1 LSEADFRRKLLGWY
15 RIHYRRLPWR
25 ETRDPY
31 RIWVSEVMLQ
41 QTTVQ
46 AVLPYYAEWLR
57 RYPDVESL
65 SRAPLNKILKSWQG
79 LGYYQRARN
88 LQAAARVLVRD
99 FGGRIPQDFETLR
112 KLPGFGP
119 YTAAAVLSLAFNLPY
134 PVIEAN
140 VRRVMMRLLRIP
152 GESGAHQDGLL
163 RGRLEA
169 LFPRRNPGL
178 FNQAM
183 MELGALVC
191 RSRQPQCL
199 ACPVTAHC
207 RAYEHGDQEIIPRP
221 KKTSVK
227 RFDAVIAVIKRGGKV
242 LIQKRP
248 GIGLLAGLWEFPGG
262 KIEAGETRERA
273 LRREIREELGAE
285 LLAASSL
292 LKVKHA
298 YTRFEVTL
306 YVYDCTLKKG
316 PALKRSDLRWVG
328 LKSLRHYPFP
338 SGSAKIVDFLEK
350 QHTIEH
356 KDVLF

>member
-1 LSEADFRRKLLGWY
+1 
-15 RIHYRRLPWR
+15 
-25 ETRDPY
+25 
-31 RIWVSEVMLQ
+31 MLQ

-46 AVLPYYAEWLR
+46 AVLPYYAAWLE
-57 RYPDVESL
+57 RYPDIESL
-65 SRAPLNKILKSWQG
+65 SRAPLDTILKSWQG

-88 LQAAARVLVRD
+88 LRAAARVVVRD
-99 FGGRIPQDFETLR
+99 FGGRIPRDFETLR

-119 YTAAAVLSLAFNLPY
+119 YTAAAVLSLAFGLPY

-140 VRRVMMRLLRIP
+140 VRRVMMRLLRIH

-207 RAYEHGDQEIIPRP
+207 RAYAHGDQEIIPRP
-221 KKTSVK
+221 KKTAVK
-227 RFDAVIAVIKRGGKV
+227 RWDAVIAVVRRGSRV
-242 LIQKRP
+242 LIRKRP
-248 GIGLLAGLWEFPGG
+248 GAGLLAGLWEFPGG
-262 KIEAGETRERA
+262 KVESGESRERA
-273 LRREIREELGAE
+273 LRREVGEELGAE
-285 LLAASSL
+285 LRTSSFL
-292 LKVKHA
+292 LKVKHS
-298 YTRFEVTL
+298 YTRFAVTL
-306 YVYDCTLKKG
+306 YVYDCTLKQA
-316 PALKRSDLRWVG
+316 PSLKRAELRWVG

-350 QHTIEH
+350 PLKI
-356 KDVLF
+356 KDTDDFS